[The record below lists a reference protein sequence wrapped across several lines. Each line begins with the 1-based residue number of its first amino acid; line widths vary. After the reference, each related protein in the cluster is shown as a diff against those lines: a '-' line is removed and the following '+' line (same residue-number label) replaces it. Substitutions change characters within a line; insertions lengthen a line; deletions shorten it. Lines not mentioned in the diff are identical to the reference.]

1 MFAPGSVFSSG
12 RVDIT
17 ASAGNVPSFLNQ
29 GVGFEADGSLCV
41 DTDAP
46 SGDNYKA
53 GIRLSSAGAVYGTTS
68 TAGSDVWVE
77 GIRVSAL
84 GQLIY
89 EAAAATAFQ
98 NGNPQ
103 TSNGRFASA

>member
-1 MFAPGSVFSSG
+1 MLAPGSVFNSG

-17 ASAGNVPSFLNQ
+17 AGASQDPDFFNQ
-29 GVGFEADGSLCV
+29 GVGFMNDGSLAV

-46 SGDNYKA
+46 AGSLFRGGVRQSSSGA
-53 GIRLSSAGAVYGTTS
+53 FYGTTS
-68 TAGSDVWVE
+68 VAGSDIWVQ

-84 GQLIY
+84 GQLVY
-89 EAAAATAFQ
+89 EAAAAVAFQ